1 MTIWCQLGKK
11 LLNMRKSLIYMMKK
25 RPVFQEDQVLQNEDS
40 ATQKQLVLVRTE
52 YKSSLSDF
60 LFPATSNRHSS
71 ACLPWPCNLAHLG
84 SLLTSSPDSFSQTSQ
99 PLLPTCT
106 VGTCPL
112 RTLLSFFFSKGV
124 WTPLRRIRS
133 RMSVSFK
140 EIVFVS
146 FTSVVRFL
154 LYSCLGLR
162 KKGIRRIK

>member
-1 MTIWCQLGKK
+1 MTIWCRLGKK

-25 RPVFQEDQVLQNEDS
+25 RPVFQEDRVLRNEDS

-60 LFPATSNRHSS
+60 LFLATSNRHSS

-84 SLLTSSPDSFSQTSQ
+84 LCSLPPLTASLRPVSPSFPPALWALAHLGHCFRFSSQKECG
-99 PLLPTCT
+99 LLCQ
-106 VGTCPL
+106 
-112 RTLLSFFFSKGV
+112 
-124 WTPLRRIRS
+124 IRS
-133 RMSVSFK
+133 RMSLFK

-146 FTSVVRFL
+146 FTSVIRFL